1 MYILFAD
8 TAFLVTIVD
17 ADEVAYVVS
26 ESSCLRVSHLS
37 LAFFSRQR
45 LNFPCVYKRERFLEK
60 K

>member
-37 LAFFSRQR
+37 LC
-45 LNFPCVYKRERFLEK
+45 LFLDSVWTSLVCISESDF
-60 K
+60 